1 MKILLVDDNEKDLKT
16 SASLVEE
23 VGHTPIVC
31 DNAHEALT
39 FFDSDASTPYLI
51 ITDWEM
57 PDMDG
62 SELCQRLRNLPFTV
76 SPYIILTSA
85 GEFSDAEVCALE
97 NGADDFIEKP
107 MSLRSLTARIRVAE
121 RILSTQL
128 NLRNLALTDGLT
140 GLLNRRAGMTAI
152 QTQIARIDRHDEL
165 HGCVI
170 MCDIDYFKR
179 INDNYGHTAGD
190 VVLREVANRMSESL
204 RPFDTICRY
213 GGEEF
218 LIFCEA
224 GEKEITAILD
234 RIMDVV
240 SSEPVMLDNGD
251 YLDVTLS
258 MGCHVDEQPAPLTSK
273 LKQADALL
281 YQAKGNGRNQYVT
294 DLAAAGASS

>member
-1 MKILLVDDNEKDLKT
+1 MKILLVDDNENDLKT
-16 SASLVEE
+16 SASLIEE
-23 VGHTPIVC
+23 IGHTPIVC
-31 DNAHEALT
+31 DNAHKALT
-39 FFDSDASTPYLI
+39 FFDADASSPYLI
-51 ITDWEM
+51 ITEWEM

-62 SELCQRLRNLPFTV
+62 SELCHRLRNLPFTV

-85 GEFSDAEVCALE
+85 QALKDTEVSALE
-97 NGADDFIEKP
+97 SGADDFIEKP

-121 RILSTQL
+121 RILSTQW

-152 QTQIARIDRHDEL
+152 QAQIARIERHRDL

-190 VVLREVANRMSESL
+190 IVLREVATRMSDAL

-224 GEKEITAILD
+224 DGIEIEPILD
-234 RIMDVV
+234 RIIDIV
-240 SSEPVMLDNGD
+240 SSEPILLDTGD
-251 YLDVTLS
+251 YLNVTLS
-258 MGCHVDEQPAPLTSK
+258 MGCHVEGEAESLTSQ

-294 DLAAAGASS
+294 NLSD